1 MGCSFC
7 GHSTPH
13 GCWDAHE
20 AANCGNMT
28 ESTMKRAAE
37 TAKAIQE
44 VAAIRRTAD
53 RPPSKAQIERLERAE
68 LARLKKKY
76 ETD

>member
-13 GCWDAHE
+13 GCWDAAE
-20 AANCGNMT
+20 AARCGNMPADALSNAKKLVSELEAVERIRNGPT
-28 ESTMKRAAE
+28 KAE
-37 TAKAIQE
+37 IEKAE
-44 VAAIRRTAD
+44 RR
-53 RPPSKAQIERLERAE
+53 E

-76 ETD
+76 EKR